1 MIDMII
7 YGTPVGKGRP
17 RFGRGKSGNIITF
30 TPKKTREYEQGVKAL
45 AQVAMMNRTLIE
57 GPVKVTIT
65 AIFNHK
71 TKTGWHVSRPDVD
84 NIVKA
89 ILDGRHCRD
98 HMSLS
103 DHPICLTTTDH
114 RQTWL
119 DTVTHTHLPNNW
131 HHF

>member
-1 MIDMII
+1 MIDMVI

-17 RFGRGKSGNIITF
+17 RFGRGKSGNIVTF

-71 TKTGWHVSRPDVD
+71 VKSGWHVSRPDLD

-89 ILDGRHCRD
+89 ILDGLNGIVYAD
-98 HMSLS
+98 
-103 DHPICLTTTDH
+103 
-114 RQTWL
+114 
-119 DTVTHTHLPNNW
+119 DTQVAELVASKKYDDSEERVEVLVETL
-131 HHF
+131 